1 MSAVPA
7 TTLNGPL
14 VQGIRRHLEGLKS
27 TPDGA
32 ALYMMIE
39 RGLRRYGGAE
49 QMEHA
54 FLDFLHGMLA
64 RHAKD
69 PNTDPAT
76 RVKAR
81 MIQQRLALALP
92 KTPQSADASQQG
104 SPNGGTPPP
113 ADKERGQP
121 AAGKPAGGSPD
132 TPSRMERTT
141 SASGAAGDH
150 TPASDRAKDSA
161 GPAAYQELPA
171 RPSAENGASSANPA
185 RAGDVPASFRTPF
198 AEGERTPMPR
208 FEEIIVRPETPRVES
223 ERGSVA
229 DAAGEPV
236 RQSAEPEKFSALE
249 ETLVEKVTETI
260 TFNREFDEIVKTEQ
274 SAIERADKAIGDF
287 NDLKQLLVR
296 GLDDLVR
303 ERDELKERLS
313 TAAEFL
319 KSVEAD
325 RRKLKGELGR
335 LRKQALA
342 DELTGL
348 PKREVFV
355 RSLEAE
361 ISRVRRYGFALA
373 LAVLDVDGLERIN
386 TQFGRQAGDA
396 VLRSYAN
403 EILANFR
410 TYDLV
415 ARYGEDEFAV
425 LFPNTQK
432 EGALRALEKAQ
443 KRASETYLSHDG
455 RSFPIPTFSSVLT
468 LYSPGERPEQ
478 LLRRAED
485 ALHHAKLKGQAR
497 MVVALP
503 GA

>member
-1 MSAVPA
+1 LSAVPA
-7 TTLNGPL
+7 ATPDEGSL

-39 RGLRRYGGAE
+39 RGLRRYGGGAG

-54 FLDFLHGMLA
+54 FLDFLRGILA

-81 MIQQRLALALP
+81 MIQQRLALAMPQRSQTVSSGGGVSGRRKTLLP
-92 KTPQSADASQQG
+92 ASPTL
-104 SPNGGTPPP
+104 SVSDDLPP
-113 ADKERGQP
+113 AGTSAQHDSEPHRVSPADIEPEAARG
-121 AAGKPAGGSPD
+121 S
-132 TPSRMERTT
+132 TT
-141 SASGAAGDH
+141 SQESAPGQAAEVEPADSGNAW
-150 TPASDRAKDSA
+150 PLK
-161 GPAAYQELPA
+161 P
-171 RPSAENGASSANPA
+171 
-185 RAGDVPASFRTPF
+185 
-198 AEGERTPMPR
+198 
-208 FEEIIVRPETPRVES
+208 PEPVST
-223 ERGSVA
+223 
-229 DAAGEPV
+229 AAGEAV
-236 RQSAEPEKFSALE
+236 GTGDSGSGETKPEAGTGDAPPTESTEKLAAIG
-249 ETLVEKVTETI
+249 ETLVDRVTETI
-260 TFNREFDEIVKTEQ
+260 TFNSEFDDVVATEQ
-274 SAIERADKAIGDF
+274 SALARADKAINDF

-319 KSVEAD
+319 KAVEAD

-335 LRKQALA
+335 LRKHALA

-355 RSLEAE
+355 KSLEAE

-386 TQFGRQAGDA
+386 QQFGREAGDA
-396 VLRSYAN
+396 VLRTYAN
-403 EILANFR
+403 EILGNFR
-410 TYDLV
+410 NYDLV

-432 EGALRALEKAQ
+432 EGALRAIEKAQ
-443 KRASETYLSHDG
+443 KRASETYLSHNG

-468 LYSPGERPEQ
+468 LYTPGERPEQ

-485 ALHHAKLKGQAR
+485 ALDHAKLKGNAR

>member
-7 TTLNGPL
+7 TPLDGPL

-39 RGLRRYGGAE
+39 RGLRRYGGE
-49 QMEHA
+49 GQMEHA

-69 PNTDPAT
+69 TNTDPAT

-81 MIQQRLALALP
+81 MIQQRLALALAP
-92 KTPQSADASQQG
+92 PTPPAKVAAERDSRS
-104 SPNGGTPPP
+104 TPPP
-113 ADKERGQP
+113 PTRQQKERQHEARQDVPVGNARPQVAERSDSPSPSTNDSDVRAPVSKRAPASAQDDATPVPSGTQTHAQQP
-121 AAGKPAGGSPD
+121 AVTRPAETNHPP
-132 TPSRMERTT
+132 T
-141 SASGAAGDH
+141 
-150 TPASDRAKDSA
+150 
-161 GPAAYQELPA
+161 
-171 RPSAENGASSANPA
+171 
-185 RAGDVPASFRTPF
+185 
-198 AEGERTPMPR
+198 PR
-208 FEEIIVRPETPRVES
+208 FEEIVVPREASQPRPAPADEGAPARSS
-223 ERGSVA
+223 EKLGT
-229 DAAGEPV
+229 
-236 RQSAEPEKFSALE
+236 LE

-260 TFNREFDEIVKTEQ
+260 TFNKEFDEIVKTEQ
-274 SAIERADKAIGDF
+274 TALERADRAIGDF
-287 NDLKQLLVR
+287 KDLKQLLVR
-296 GLDDLVR
+296 GLDELVR
-303 ERDELKERLS
+303 ERDELKERLG

-319 KSVEAD
+319 KAVESD

-355 RSLEAE
+355 KSLEAE

-386 TQFGRQAGDA
+386 TQYGREAGDA

-468 LYSPGERPEQ
+468 LYTPGEKPEQ

-485 ALHHAKLKGQAR
+485 ALDHAKLKGHAR

>member
-1 MSAVPA
+1 LSAVPA
-7 TTLNGPL
+7 SPLDGPL

-39 RGLRRYGGAE
+39 RGLRRYGSAG

-81 MIQQRLALALP
+81 LIQQRLALALP
-92 KTPQSADASQQG
+92 QSTPPDPEPPKVESRAPTPMAAAPATKPGTPVAAVGAPSQSMAATPNPPQAERTATPTREAAPKVAKSE
-104 SPNGGTPPP
+104 SPATAPEQPPQPPP
-113 ADKERGQP
+113 APVAER
-121 AAGKPAGGSPD
+121 A
-132 TPSRMERTT
+132 R
-141 SASGAAGDH
+141 SA
-150 TPASDRAKDSA
+150 
-161 GPAAYQELPA
+161 
-171 RPSAENGASSANPA
+171 
-185 RAGDVPASFRTPF
+185 
-198 AEGERTPMPR
+198 MPQ
-208 FEEIIVRPETPRVES
+208 FEEIVVRSEPPRPEAGLAPVEAIAPAPRVP
-223 ERGSVA
+223 
-229 DAAGEPV
+229 EP
-236 RQSAEPEKFSALE
+236 FSALE

-260 TFNREFDEIVKTEQ
+260 TFNKEFDEIVKTEQ
-274 SAIERADKAIGDF
+274 SALERADKAIGDF
-287 NDLKQLLVR
+287 HDLKQLLVR

-303 ERDELKERLS
+303 ERDELKERLG

-319 KSVEAD
+319 KAVDSD

-355 RSLEAE
+355 KSLEAE

-386 TQFGRQAGDA
+386 TQYGREAGDA

-403 EILANFR
+403 EILGNFR

-468 LYSPGERPEQ
+468 LYTPGEKPEQ

-485 ALHHAKLKGQAR
+485 ALDHAKLKGHAR

>member
-1 MSAVPA
+1 LSAVPA
-7 TTLNGPL
+7 SPLDGPL
-14 VQGIRRHLEGLKS
+14 VQGIRRHLEGLKGS
-27 TPDGA
+27 PDGA

-39 RGLRRYGGAE
+39 RGLRRYGGAG
-49 QMEHA
+49 QMEDA
-54 FLDFLHGMLA
+54 FIDFLHGMLA
-64 RHAKD
+64 RYAKD

-81 MIQQRLALALP
+81 LIQQRLALALP
-92 KTPQSADASQQG
+92 QAQRPAAEPTKIEQG
-104 SPNGGTPPP
+104 HAAPSPNGLEQWPQASDSQPEVLPTAPILAVGTASLSADPPLDRSTPLPERRPRAPTSEGTTGRAKARSMAALP
-113 ADKERGQP
+113 ATKERPQEHVNAP
-121 AAGKPAGGSPD
+121 MSE
-132 TPSRMERTT
+132 TERPTT
-141 SASGAAGDH
+141 S
-150 TPASDRAKDSA
+150 
-161 GPAAYQELPA
+161 Q
-171 RPSAENGASSANPA
+171 
-185 RAGDVPASFRTPF
+185 
-198 AEGERTPMPR
+198 
-208 FEEIIVRPETPRVES
+208 FEEVIVRPASAPAPENAPADQS
-223 ERGSVA
+223 PGNLSVLA
-229 DAAGEPV
+229 
-236 RQSAEPEKFSALE
+236 
-249 ETLVEKVTETI
+249 ETLAEKVTESI
-260 TFNREFDEIVKTEQ
+260 TSNKDFDEIVKTEQ
-274 SAIERADKAIGDF
+274 SALERADKAIGDF

-303 ERDELKERLS
+303 ERDDLKERLS

-319 KSVEAD
+319 KAVESD

-355 RSLEAE
+355 KSLEAE

-386 TQFGRQAGDA
+386 MQYGREAGDA

-455 RSFPIPTFSSVLT
+455 RSFPVPTFSSVLT
-468 LYSPGERPEQ
+468 LYTPGEKPEQ
-478 LLRRAED
+478 LLRRAEG
-485 ALHHAKLKGQAR
+485 ALDHAKLKGHAR